1 MIEINSNNYF
11 NYPEEEFYYSS
22 FIDEKN
28 YVYPVKVKVKK
39 VNTIAERFS
48 KNAESFDQF
57 DVNFFYFT
65 VISLDEK
72 KIYWS
77 NQKNVNTSVKLY
89 ENLTESIMA
98 FKNDI
103 HTYYKSNERVYK
115 ENDLPP
121 LLDEITFCG
130 KKEIR
135 KELVKRLNE
144 LEHIKKDEMA
154 REKIKELI
162 KP

>member
-11 NYPEEEFYYSS
+11 NYPEEEFYYTN

-39 VNTIAERFS
+39 INTIAERFS

-89 ENLTESIMA
+89 ENVAESIMA

-103 HTYYKSNERVYK
+103 NTYYKSKEKVYNV
-115 ENDLPP
+115 NDLPP
-121 LLDEITFCG
+121 LLDEITFCD

-135 KELVKRLNE
+135 KELVKKLNE
-144 LEHIKKDEMA
+144 LEHIKMEETA
-154 REKIKELI
+154 RKKIKELI
-162 KP
+162 